1 MADEVG
7 KTYTVSDGELVLTL
21 EVDEGGWYCVTAPF
35 EQGLVTQARTIEE
48 AFEMAYD
55 AREALNE
62 VRKRLDQEARETV
75 KALYQAKKAVK
86 VSKAG

>member
-7 KTYTVSDGELVLTL
+7 KVYTVSDGELVLQL
-21 EVDEGGWYCVTAPF
+21 EEAGDGSYCVTAPF
-35 EQGLVTQARTIEE
+35 EQGLVTQAKTIEE

-62 VRKRLDQEARETV
+62 ARLMLADKAREIT
-75 KALYQAKKAVK
+75 KQAAK
-86 VSKAG
+86 VSKAS

>member
-1 MADEVG
+1 MAEEVS
-7 KTYTVSDGELVLTL
+7 KTYTVSDGVLVLHL
-21 EVDEGGWYCVTAPF
+21 EEAGDGWFCVTAPF

-62 VRKRLDQEARETV
+62 VRLRLAEEAREATR
-75 KALYQAKKAVK
+75 QARNI
-86 VSKAG
+86 SKAG

>member
-7 KTYTVSDGELVLTL
+7 KTYTVSDGELVLKL
-21 EVDEGGWYCVTAPF
+21 EEAGDGWYCVTAPF
-35 EQGLVTQARTIEE
+35 EQGLVTQARTVKE

-55 AREALNE
+55 AREGLRE
-62 VRKRLDQEARETV
+62 VRQRLIDEAREAA
-75 KALYQAKKAVK
+75 KAPK

>member
-7 KTYTVSDGELVLTL
+7 KTYTVSDGELVLQL
-21 EVDEGGWYCVTAPF
+21 EEAGDGWYCVTAPF
-35 EQGLVTQARTIEE
+35 EQGLITQARSIEE

-62 VRKRLDQEARETV
+62 ARLRLAEEAHEATR
-75 KALYQAKKAVK
+75 QARNI
-86 VSKAG
+86 SKAG